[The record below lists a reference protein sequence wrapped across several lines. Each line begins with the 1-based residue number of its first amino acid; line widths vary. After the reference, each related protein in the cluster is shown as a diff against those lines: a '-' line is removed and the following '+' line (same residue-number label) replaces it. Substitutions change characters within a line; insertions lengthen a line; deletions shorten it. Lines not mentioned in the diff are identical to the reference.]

1 LLRSLHPCPMLP
13 SDPDPHHREGIRGLH
28 SPLPAPLQG
37 PVTSVAFDGMGRKMA
52 TAGVDGQV
60 RVWDVRTFKPLHSY
74 FSHAPATSLE
84 ISQQGLLAVGFGTR
98 VQASTLRASGTG

>member
-1 LLRSLHPCPMLP
+1 M
-13 SDPDPHHREGIRGLH
+13 
-28 SPLPAPLQG
+28 
-37 PVTSVAFDGMGRKMA
+37 TSVAFDGMGRKMV

-98 VQASTLRASGTG
+98 VQASSCYHFDTVAFNSSTRRSCGIRWAAGRPLQQQGADSLS